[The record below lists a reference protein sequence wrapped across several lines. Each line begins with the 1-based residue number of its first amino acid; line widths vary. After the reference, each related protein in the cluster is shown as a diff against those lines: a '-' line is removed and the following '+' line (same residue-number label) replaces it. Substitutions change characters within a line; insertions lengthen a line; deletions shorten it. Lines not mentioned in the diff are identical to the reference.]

1 MKCDICDT
9 QIAEVNKSLSCKDCF
24 EEIVEAMHRHEAKVD
39 ELKSLIKLIL
49 EADALREHAYD
60 TGSIF
65 NASIYDLCK
74 HLTKE

>member
-60 TGSIF
+60 AGDDD
-65 NASIYDLCK
+65 ASIYDLCK